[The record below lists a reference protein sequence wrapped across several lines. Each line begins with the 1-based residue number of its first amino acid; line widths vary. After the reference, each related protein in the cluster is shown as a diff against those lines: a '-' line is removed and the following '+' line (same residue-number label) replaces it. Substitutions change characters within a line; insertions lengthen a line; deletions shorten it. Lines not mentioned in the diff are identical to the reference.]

1 MAKVNTVAPYD
12 RPQDVNVLM
21 TVLHP
26 QPMQGL
32 GNILLLNFTGSGNSQ
47 DAGKSDTGKSQDTG
61 VQDKDQ
67 KTPSAQKPALPDDL
81 NNQDRLNGLLFRKT
95 DKDTGAIYREYVNL
109 DAVAVDYP
117 EGTTAYNKASAYFA
131 QDNHSD
137 RIAILDLDKSKMLD
151 SLKAFWFFNWTFAVC
166 VDNTI
171 DDTTVQLANIFE
183 ANKNKFLVLQTNDL
197 SDYTQLFGQNYT
209 IGLKHDLSEC
219 MDAAFVGNIATL
231 PVGSI
236 TWKFKPLKGITAETL
251 TTTELA
257 GINRVHAIAYEEMMG
272 RGQTSEG
279 RTLSGEYI
287 DLLHGVMWVQTT
299 AESRLE
305 TLLQTSGK
313 IPYEEKGINMIVA
326 TLTQVMNEAYNRQ
339 IIMTNP
345 DTGRGMF
352 SITATP
358 RSAQS
363 RDDLSNRHYGGVSF
377 EYHASSAIHTIVVN
391 GSVDSDTIMAA

>member
-1 MAKVNTVAPYD
+1 MPQKASTVAPYD
-12 RPQDVNVLM
+12 RPLDANVIM

-26 QPMQGL
+26 QPIQGL
-32 GNILLLNFTGSGNSQ
+32 GNILLLNMTGSASSTPTSN
-47 DAGKSDTGKSQDTG
+47 DAGKSQDTG
-61 VQDKDQ
+61 SEGKDQ
-67 KTPSAQKPALPDDL
+67 KTQPVSKSALPDTL
-81 NNQDRLNGLLFRKT
+81 TNEDRLNGLLFRKT
-95 DKDTGAIYREYVNL
+95 DQDTGAIYREYANL
-109 DAVAVDYP
+109 DAVSVDYDESTP
-117 EGTTAYNKASAYFA
+117 VYNKATAYFA

-137 RIAILDLDKSKMLD
+137 RIAVLDFDKSKMLD
-151 SLKAFWFFNWTFAVC
+151 SLKAFWFFNWTFGVC

-197 SDYTQLFGQNYT
+197 SKYTTLFGQNYT
-209 IGLKHDLSEC
+209 IGLKHDTAEA

-236 TWKFKPLKGITAETL
+236 TWKFKELKGITAETL

-272 RGQTSEG
+272 SGQTSEG
-279 RTLSGEYI
+279 TTLSGEYI
-287 DLLHGVMWVQTT
+287 DLLHGIMWIQTT
-299 AESRLE
+299 SESRLE
-305 TLLQTSGK
+305 RLLQTNGK

-339 IIMTNP
+339 IIMNNP
-345 DTGRGMF
+345 TTGRGMF

-363 RDDLSNRHYGGVSF
+363 RDDLSSRHYGGISF
-377 EYHASSAIHTIVVN
+377 EYHASSAIHTITVN